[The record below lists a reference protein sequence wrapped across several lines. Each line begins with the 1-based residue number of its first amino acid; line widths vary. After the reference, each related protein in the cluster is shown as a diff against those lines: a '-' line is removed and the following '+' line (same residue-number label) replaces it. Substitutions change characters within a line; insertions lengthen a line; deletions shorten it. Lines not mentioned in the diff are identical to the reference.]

1 MAKKHRGV
9 VLVLALIVL
18 LVLSILSVS
27 FFIQNINEGS
37 LAKRS
42 VDSMRAFW
50 LAEAG
55 VAQAIKSNIP
65 SSVSGYVLD
74 TGHTYNAQVSR
85 VGATDYYTVTSI
97 GTVNL
102 PSGGSVSRTI
112 TATVE
117 VQYLSSSNFQHAI
130 ETTSD
135 QIIQRGARVHINP
148 SDPNDPNGPLV
159 NSDFSFSQLFGISK
173 EEMRSI
179 ADHVYSSST
188 LDTGNI
194 NNITW
199 IDVASGTTLNITGT
213 ASGTGI
219 LIINGD
225 VKFAGTFQFHGIIYV
240 IGKLTATGT
249 FDQYGS
255 LLVESTAEFDPILAG
270 ATTIN
275 YDETSITD
283 ALSGMASDNAVVS
296 WVE

>member
-1 MAKKHRGV
+1 
-9 VLVLALIVL
+9 
-18 LVLSILSVS
+18 
-27 FFIQNINEGS
+27 
-37 LAKRS
+37 
-42 VDSMRAFW
+42 
-50 LAEAG
+50 
-55 VAQAIKSNIP
+55 
-65 SSVSGYVLD
+65 
-74 TGHTYNAQVSR
+74 
-85 VGATDYYTVTSI
+85 
-97 GTVNL
+97 
-102 PSGGSVSRTI
+102 VSRTI